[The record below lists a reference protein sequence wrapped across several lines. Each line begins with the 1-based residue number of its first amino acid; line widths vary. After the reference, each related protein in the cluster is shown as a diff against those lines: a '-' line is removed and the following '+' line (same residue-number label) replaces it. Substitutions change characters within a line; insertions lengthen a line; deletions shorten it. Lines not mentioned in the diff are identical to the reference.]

1 MYKKTVLPNGIR
13 VITEEIPFFKSAS
26 LGFWVNTGSRSE
38 NLSQN
43 GISHFIEHMMF
54 KGTATKSA
62 TEIAE
67 IMDSVGGQLN
77 AFTEKEQTC
86 YYVRVVDIHVPLA
99 LELLA
104 DMLVNSVFDPVEI
117 ERERGVILEE
127 IRMYDDSPDEVI
139 FDIFTKTLWQRHPL
153 GRTILGSKKVISSL
167 SQDDIV
173 KFTESHYLSGNI
185 IVAAAGN
192 IRHDEI
198 VELVDRFFDHQRSR
212 AVIKK
217 SEKPPVEKKRMEVIS
232 YKDCE
237 QVYMIVGGK
246 GVSQRDEEKYTVQV
260 LDSIIGGS
268 MSSRLFQ
275 EIREK
280 LGLAYSIGSFQNS
293 YYDAG
298 LFGIFAGTS
307 LENIDTVIATTFRIV
322 KEFKEKGC
330 EEKELQR
337 AKEQLKGTISLALES
352 TPNRMIR
359 LAKSEIYHG
368 RLISHEEVFE
378 KIEAVTLEDVH
389 KLAQMVLDY
398 ENFGI
403 SILGPVK
410 KGYVVPR

>member
-26 LGFWVNTGSRSE
+26 LGFWINTGSRSE
-38 NLSQN
+38 SLAQN

-54 KGTATKSA
+54 KGTEKRNA

-104 DMLVNSVFDPVEI
+104 DMLVSSVFDPVEI

-139 FDIFTKTLWQRHPL
+139 FDIFTKALWQNHPL

-167 SQDDIV
+167 SRDDLL
-173 KFTESHYLSGNI
+173 KFIESHYSSGNL
-185 IVAAAGN
+185 IVSAAGN
-192 IRHDEI
+192 IHHEEV
-198 VELVDRFFDHQRSR
+198 VELVDRFFDHHRS
-212 AVIKK
+212 APAKIK
-217 SEKPPVEKKRMEVIS
+217 SGKPPAEKTRNEVIT

-237 QVYMIVGGK
+237 QVYMIIGGR

-307 LENIDTVIATTFRIV
+307 LENLDTVVSTTFKIV

-330 EEKELQR
+330 DEKELVR

-378 KIEAVTLEDVH
+378 KIEAVTLKDVH
-389 KLAQMVLDY
+389 DLAQKVLDY